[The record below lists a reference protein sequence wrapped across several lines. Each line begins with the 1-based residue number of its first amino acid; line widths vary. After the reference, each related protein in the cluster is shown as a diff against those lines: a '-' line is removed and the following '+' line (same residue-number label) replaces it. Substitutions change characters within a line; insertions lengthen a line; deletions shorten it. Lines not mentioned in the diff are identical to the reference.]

1 MKYITARQ
9 QAKPLAAQWS
19 VLLPKLAELHPSFQ
33 AAA

>member
-1 MKYITARQ
+1 MNYLTARL

-19 VLLPKLAELHPSFQ
+19 ALLPKLAELHPSFQ